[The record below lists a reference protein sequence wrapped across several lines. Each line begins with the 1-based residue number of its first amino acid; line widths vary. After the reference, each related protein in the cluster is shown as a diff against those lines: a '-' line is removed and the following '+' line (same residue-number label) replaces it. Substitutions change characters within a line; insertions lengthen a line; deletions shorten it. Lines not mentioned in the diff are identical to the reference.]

1 MERLKATVN
10 FDFRYHGSLR
20 RGSNVSLHDD
30 DVYAG
35 SLRGLGHMGK
45 YKFSKNNICG
55 TILSKTADCCNI

>member
-1 MERLKATVN
+1 MERLKVTVSY
-10 FDFRYHGSLR
+10 DFRYHGSLR

-45 YKFSKNNICG
+45 FSKNHFFG
-55 TILSKTADCCNI
+55 TIVIEKKVECH